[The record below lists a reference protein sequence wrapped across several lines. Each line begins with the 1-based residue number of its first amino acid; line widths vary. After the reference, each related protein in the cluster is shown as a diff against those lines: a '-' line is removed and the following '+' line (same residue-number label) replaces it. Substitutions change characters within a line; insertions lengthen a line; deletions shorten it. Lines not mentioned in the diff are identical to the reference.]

1 MKPIDYVYYLFDNGY
16 NYKSFYRLNV
26 WSGILECYFD
36 KNNWSVSD
44 ERLDKLLE
52 YGNGKRSLEQ
62 LIDWSFLTEEEV
74 EEELGIH
81 YIPIKV
87 MEELIR

>member
-26 WSGILECYFD
+26 WSGILSCYLG
-36 KNNWSVSD
+36 KNNWSISD

-52 YGNGKRSLEQ
+52 CGNGKRSLEQ
-62 LIDWSFLTEEEV
+62 LIDWSFLAKEEI
-74 EEELGIH
+74 EECIFK
-81 YIPIKV
+81 YYV
-87 MEELIR
+87 MVIIL